1 MFTSLKKVHWKT
13 VESFEWSPAGG
24 SVLMD
29 LKMIMLILVTILA
42 FGSTTTARKSTQWF
56 LANSKEECKNVSS
69 ILRADNPVKLCN
81 KVPEAILIPKKI
93 MSVVR
98 MERSTVLV

>member
-1 MFTSLKKVHWKT
+1 
-13 VESFEWSPAGG
+13 
-24 SVLMD
+24 MD
-29 LKMIMLILVTILA
+29 LKMIKLILVTILA
-42 FGSTTTARKSTQWF
+42 FGSTTTARKSSQWF

-81 KVPEAILIPKKI
+81 KVPDVILIPDEI

-98 MERSTVLV
+98 LERSTVLV